1 MLFYIFVKLNHLRAQ
16 IHENREIDRQID
28 KK

>member
-16 IHENREIDRQID
+16 IHENRKIDYQID

>member
-1 MLFYIFVKLNHLRAQ
+1 MLFYIFVKMNHLRAQ